1 MAGHVGASESIQ
13 GLETIQGI
21 RLLIS
26 IIPAAIGALM
36 FGAFL
41 FYKLDETLLMQIESD
56 LESRR
61 NEAADAPA

>member
-1 MAGHVGASESIQ
+1 
-13 GLETIQGI
+13 
-21 RLLIS
+21 
-26 IIPAAIGALM
+26 M

-61 NEAADAPA
+61 DEAADAPV